1 MALESYF
8 YSVGGRATRYYPK
21 EGLNLNDSFDSG
33 ACVKPRRP
41 PESSGIRIK
50 DGTSKAGSMS
60 GRHSGR
66 TTGGLSI
73 AALPKT
79 LRLVA
84 KLAPRQLNDEIA
96 LAKIELKRKG
106 IQVGVAAAFFA
117 VALLF
122 VAFLVIGLIVAAIMG
137 LATIMPA
144 WLAALLVCAVFLV
157 IALIGAL
164 VGLRKFKKAMPL
176 VPEDTIRGLKHD
188 LGIVKEGSE
197 FDPAVLNPSSEQA
210 KAAKEAKAAQEKA
223 DKEARKAAKPD
234 LGPAPTED
242 ELRRRLDQR
251 RRHLTDVRDE
261 LGEELDVKTQ
271 AQILLDATQ
280 AQLKTGKE
288 RAGHQFEVL
297 SRSASNFL
305 NRANEGQPGVRWKP
319 IAALA
324 ASAAVLAVLLRK
336 LLKG

>member
-1 MALESYF
+1 
-8 YSVGGRATRYYPK
+8 
-21 EGLNLNDSFDSG
+21 
-33 ACVKPRRP
+33 
-41 PESSGIRIK
+41 
-50 DGTSKAGSMS
+50 MS

-197 FDPAVLNPSSEQA
+197 FDPAVLSPSSEQAKAA

-223 DKEARKAAKPD
+223 EKEARKAAKPD

-261 LGEELDVKTQ
+261 LGVELDVKTQ
-271 AQILLDATQ
+271 AQIVLDATQ

-305 NRANEGQPGVRWKP
+305 NRANEGHPGVRWKP
-319 IAALA
+319 LAALA